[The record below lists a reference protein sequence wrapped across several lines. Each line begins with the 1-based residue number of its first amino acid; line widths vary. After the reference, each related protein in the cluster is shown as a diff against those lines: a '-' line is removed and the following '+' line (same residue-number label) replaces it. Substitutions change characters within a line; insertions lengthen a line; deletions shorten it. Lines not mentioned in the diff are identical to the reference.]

1 MKAADLG
8 LRSTQSGMGTFA
20 CRLAALVL
28 LCGFCGCTLI
38 LPEARLRRRVLLYEK
53 NLSSVYDATVLKKSL
68 TLDVL
73 PRIEAIED
81 EVTSRGDNVVA
92 SLGQAK
98 NGYKTWFTM
107 VAFHEYELSAVRK
120 YFFVVDERVENSPR
134 RGLRFDCEMLLPK
147 QTLADSLAGEQ
158 AQRIA
163 RLKSVVDNLRKDV
176 ADLGGSIDVPSEDNK
191 ALDIGAMLVRQ
202 VFDTVLL
209 KLDSLPGLAEKL
221 GDPAGVGFDHI
232 NFGPGKIQMVVVGD
246 VAKIKVRL
254 GALLPTFEDYEQVV
268 PGENLTGTPAE
279 VNKLPPRSAPTQIK
293 ERVGL

>member
-1 MKAADLG
+1 
-8 LRSTQSGMGTFA
+8 
-20 CRLAALVL
+20 
-28 LCGFCGCTLI
+28 
-38 LPEARLRRRVLLYEK
+38 LPEARLRRRVLLYDK

-163 RLKSVVDNLRKDV
+163 RLKSVVDNLRKDL

-221 GDPAGVGFDHI
+221 GDPAGVEFDHI
-232 NFGPGKIQMVVVGD
+232 NFGPGKIQMVVGGD

-254 GALLPTFEDYEQVV
+254 GALLPTFEDYEQVI
-268 PGENLTGTPAE
+268 PGENLASTPAE
-279 VNKLPPRSAPTQIK
+279 LDKLPSRSAPTQIK